1 MGESSRERGEEAYVY
16 RTHTVTHTITHTITH
31 THTHTRRTGGRRKG
45 MGEGRGGNK
54 GDGVSLLGVG
64 GDVCTYV
71 EYIYISQLWN

>member
-1 MGESSRERGEEAYVY
+1 MGESVRERGKGAYVY
-16 RTHTVTHTITHTITH
+16 CTHTGTHTITH
-31 THTHTRRTGGRRKG
+31 THTQCHTHTHTQAGREGRRKG

-71 EYIYISQLWN
+71 EYIYIG

>member
-1 MGESSRERGEEAYVY
+1 MWERAVGRGAREHTCIV
-16 RTHTVTHTITHTITH
+16 HTVTH
-31 THTHTRRTGGRRKG
+31 THTHTHTHTQGGREGRRKG

-71 EYIYISQLWN
+71 EYIYIGQLWN